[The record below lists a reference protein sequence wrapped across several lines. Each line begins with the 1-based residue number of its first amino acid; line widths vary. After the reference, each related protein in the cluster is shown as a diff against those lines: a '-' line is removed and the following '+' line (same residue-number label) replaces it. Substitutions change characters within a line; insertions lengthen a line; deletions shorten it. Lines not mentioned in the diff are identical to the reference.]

1 MAVVALLQPG
11 GMGARVGGELVAAG
25 HEVRWLPAGR
35 SDATEK
41 RAGAERLTPAADAAA
56 LVDGAD
62 LVLSLLPPQVALD
75 VATLVSATGFTG
87 TYVEANP
94 LSPAT
99 LRQVRTVVEAG
110 GATLVDAGVVGPP
123 PRPDHPTHLYLAGD
137 PDRVAAVEALF
148 AGTGVTTVV
157 VGSEVGQA
165 SAAKQAYALFNKGR
179 VVLAA
184 MADRLAEAHG
194 VRHVLAAEGQR
205 PDAELLREL
214 DEVRDGLTQ
223 VGWRWGPEIDEIALT
238 LTEAGLDPTIVGG
251 LGAELRRR
259 AR

>member
-1 MAVVALLQPG
+1 M
-11 GMGARVGGELVAAG
+11 
-25 HEVRWLPAGR
+25 
-35 SDATEK
+35 
-41 RAGAERLTPAADAAA
+41 
-56 LVDGAD
+56 
-62 LVLSLLPPQVALD
+62 
-75 VATLVSATGFTG
+75 SATGFTG

-110 GATLVDAGVVGPP
+110 GAVLVDAGVVGPP

-137 PDRVAAVEALF
+137 ADRVAAVQAVF

-184 MADRLAEAHG
+184 LADRLAEAHG
-194 VRHVLAAEGQR
+194 VRHVLVAEGQR

-214 DEVRDGLTQ
+214 DEVRDGPDPGRLA
-223 VGWRWGPEIDEIALT
+223 VG
-238 LTEAGLDPTIVGG
+238 AGDGRDRADPDRGRARPDG
-251 LGAELRRR
+251 RRRPRRR
-259 AR
+259 AAPTGPLTGVPPGFGSSSRRG